1 MVPMSAETMMLLVL
15 AAVAVIVAMRWIA
28 ERTGLPAA
36 ALLTLFGIGYAL
48 LPGPNLTLDPDL
60 VLTVVLPPLLY
71 SAALDSSLTAIRR
84 NLRTVVSLSVLLVF
98 ATAVVI
104 GVGFGMFV
112 AGATLA
118 AGIALGAAV
127 APPDPVAALAVGRRA
142 ALPPRLITLIQG
154 EGLLNDATALTI
166 LAVAVS
172 AARGDGFSTPAALGQ
187 FAFASVGGVAAGVLV
202 AYGVRPLR
210 KLRSDPLSSNAV
222 SLATPFVAYLLGEAV
237 HVSGVLAVVVAGLII
252 GHNNPSWASGASR
265 LQTGAVWRLVDFLLE
280 GFVFLLIGQQL
291 PEVLRGLGEYET
303 STVVTASA
311 ITLGVV
317 LLLRPLWLWLTEHL
331 PQSLHTRLTD
341 QDLDGDGEPD
351 NDPEGEPDGESD
363 LGSDPVDAPG
373 SSAAGLRSVVG
384 PGRLS
389 GREIVALSW
398 AGTRGVISLAAIFT
412 LPLVTDDGRPFPAR
426 DLLLF
431 CAFLAVLVTL
441 VGQGLTFGPVV
452 RALGLRADEAD
463 QARMRNEARVG
474 AVDAALRRLEEM
486 EAEQHDDV
494 DDRAI
499 AAIRL
504 QLRTR
509 QRRYRHRLDMLD
521 NAEAGE
527 IPLSPEYEAAL
538 RLRRSVIEAQ
548 RLELLR
554 WRDVGRLPDESLRA
568 LEREL
573 DHEEGLLP
581 SRGGR

>member
-1 MVPMSAETMMLLVL
+1 MLVL
-15 AAVAVIVAMRWIA
+15 ILGGVAVIVGVRWIA
-28 ERTGLPAA
+28 DRTGLPAA
-36 ALLTLFGIGYAL
+36 ALLTLLGIAYAM
-48 LPGPNLTLDPDL
+48 LPGPNIPLEPEL
-60 VLTVVLPPLLY
+60 VLTLVLPPLLY

-84 NLRTVVSLSVLLVF
+84 NLRTVVSLSVLLVL
-98 ATAVVI
+98 ATALVI

-112 AGATLA
+112 AGATVA

-127 APPDPVAALAVGRRA
+127 APPDPVAALAVGRKA
-142 ALPPRLITLIQG
+142 GLPPRLITLIQG

-187 FAFASVGGVAAGVLV
+187 FLMASVGGVAAGLAV
-202 AYGVRPLR
+202 AYGIRPLR
-210 KLRSDPLSSNAV
+210 RLRSDPLSSNAI
-222 SLATPFVAYLLGEAV
+222 SLATPFVAYLLGEAL
-237 HVSGVLAVVVAGLII
+237 HVSGVLAVVVAGLVI
-252 GHNNPSWASGASR
+252 GHHNPSWASGASR

-291 PEVLRGLGEYET
+291 PSVIAGLGEYAV

-311 ITLGVV
+311 ITVGVV

-331 PQSLHTRLTD
+331 PQALHTRLTE
-341 QDLDGDGEPD
+341 QDLDGDGDPD
-351 NDPEGEPDGESD
+351 DDD
-363 LGSDPVDAPG
+363 LVPTT
-373 SSAAGLRSVVG
+373 

-389 GREIVALSW
+389 GREIVVLSW

-412 LPLVTDDGRPFPAR
+412 LPLVTDDGTPFPDR

-431 CAFLAVLVTL
+431 CAFLTVLVTL
-441 VGQGLTFGPVV
+441 VGQGLTFAPLV
-452 RALGLRADEAD
+452 RALGLRANVAD
-463 QARMRNEARVG
+463 QARLRNEAGIASVE
-474 AVDAALRRLEEM
+474 AALRRLDEM
-486 EAEQHDDV
+486 EAERHDDV

-499 AAIRL
+499 GALRP
-504 QLRTR
+504 QLRPR
-509 QRRYRHRLDMLD
+509 LRRYRHRLDLLD
-521 NAEAGE
+521 SAEAGE

-548 RLELLR
+548 RAELLA
-554 WRDVGRLPDESLRA
+554 WRDVGKLPDESLRT

-581 SRGGR
+581 SRSAR

>member
-1 MVPMSAETMMLLVL
+1 VSPESTLLLVL
-15 AAVAVIVAMRWIA
+15 AAVAVIVGMRWVA
-28 ERTGLPAA
+28 DRTGLPAA
-36 ALLTLFGIGYAL
+36 ALLTLLGIGYAL

-84 NLRTVVSLSVLLVF
+84 NLRTVVSLSVLLVL

-104 GVGFGMFV
+104 GVGFGLFV

-127 APPDPVAALAVGRRA
+127 APPDPVAALSVGRKA

-172 AARGDGFSTPAALGQ
+172 AARGNGYSTPAAVGQ
-187 FAFASVGGVAAGVLV
+187 FVFASVGGVAAGVAV
-202 AYGVRPLR
+202 AYAVRPLR

-222 SLATPFVAYLLGEAV
+222 SLATPFVAYLLGESV

-291 PEVLRGLGEYET
+291 PNVLRGLGEFET
-303 STVVTASA
+303 STVVIASS

-331 PQSLHTRLTD
+331 PQSLHTRLTE

-351 NDPEGEPDGESD
+351 DEPDRE
-363 LGSDPVDAPG
+363 PG
-373 SSAAGLRSVVG
+373 STATGTRKAMR

-412 LPLVTDDGRPFPAR
+412 LPLVTDDGSPFPDR

-431 CAFLAVLVTL
+431 CAFLTVLVTL
-441 VGQGLTFGPVV
+441 VGQGLTFGPLV
-452 RALGLRADEAD
+452 RTLGLRANEAD
-463 QARMRNEARVG
+463 EARMRNEARAASVE
-474 AVDAALRRLEEM
+474 AALLRLDEM
-486 EAEQHDDV
+486 EAERHDEV

-499 AAIRL
+499 AGIRT
-504 QLRTR
+504 QLTTR
-509 QRRYRHRLDMLD
+509 LNRYRHRLDLLD
-521 NAEAGE
+521 SAEAGE

-548 RLELLR
+548 RIELLR
-554 WRDVGRLPDESLRA
+554 WRDVGRLPDEGLRA

-581 SRGGR
+581 DRSTR

>member
-1 MVPMSAETMMLLVL
+1 VLLVL
-15 AAVAVIVAMRWIA
+15 A
-28 ERTGLPAA
+28 T
-36 ALLTLFGIGYAL
+36 ALLIGLGFDLFV
-48 LPGPNLTLDPDL
+48 P
-60 VLTVVLPPLLY
+60 
-71 SAALDSSLTAIRR
+71 
-84 NLRTVVSLSVLLVF
+84 
-98 ATAVVI
+98 
-104 GVGFGMFV
+104 
-112 AGATLA
+112 GATLA

-127 APPDPVAALAVGRRA
+127 APPDPVAALAVGRKA
-142 ALPPRLITLIQG
+142 GLPPRLITLIQG

-172 AARGDGFSTPAALGQ
+172 AARGGGFSAPAAVGQ
-187 FAFASVGGVAAGVLV
+187 FLLASVGGVAVGVAV

-210 KLRSDPLSSNAV
+210 RLRADPLSSNAV
-222 SLATPFVAYLLGEAV
+222 SLATPFVAYLLGESL

-252 GHNNPSWASGASR
+252 GHYNPSWASGASR

-280 GFVFLLIGQQL
+280 GLVFLLIGQQL
-291 PEVLRGLGEYET
+291 PTVIRGLSQYDT
-303 STVVTASA
+303 STIVTASL

-331 PQSLHTRLTD
+331 PQSLHMRLGG

-351 NDPEGEPDGESD
+351 DGR
-363 LGSDPVDAPG
+363 ATT
-373 SSAAGLRSVVG
+373 AT
-384 PGRLS
+384 GRLS
-389 GREIVALSW
+389 GREIIVLSW

-412 LPLVTDDGRPFPAR
+412 LPMVTDDGSPFPDR

-441 VGQGLTFGPVV
+441 VGQGLTFAPLV
-452 RALGLRADEAD
+452 RALDLRADEAD
-463 QARMRNEARVG
+463 QARLRNEARMASVQ
-474 AVDAALRRLEEM
+474 AALARLDEM

-499 AAIRL
+499 TSLRT

-509 QRRYRHRLDMLD
+509 LNRYKRRLDYLD
-521 NAEAGE
+521 SAEAGE

-538 RLRRSVIEAQ
+538 RLRRSAIEAQ
-548 RLELLR
+548 RGELLR
-554 WRDVGRLPDESLRA
+554 WRDVGRLPDESLRK

-581 SRGGR
+581 SRGTR